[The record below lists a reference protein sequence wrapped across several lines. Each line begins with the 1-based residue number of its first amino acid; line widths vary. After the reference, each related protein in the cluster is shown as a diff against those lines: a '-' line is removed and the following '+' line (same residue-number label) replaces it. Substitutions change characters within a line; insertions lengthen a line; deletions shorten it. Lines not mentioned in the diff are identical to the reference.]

1 MTTQNKRWLRL
12 TDAAA
17 ETGLPVKTMLAAV
30 HRGHLH
36 AVQLG
41 VGRNSPFR
49 VKREDL
55 DAWLASRRAGR
66 RAW

>member
-1 MTTQNKRWLRL
+1 MALLRL
-12 TDAAA
+12 TEASKT
-17 ETGLPVKTMLAAV
+17 TGLPVKTLLSAI
-30 HRGHLH
+30 HRGDLV

-49 VKREDL
+49 VKRENL
-55 DAWLASRRAGR
+55 DNWLESRRRGR

>member
-1 MTTQNKRWLRL
+1 MALLRL
-12 TDAAA
+12 TDAAKT
-17 ETGLPVKTMLAAV
+17 TGLPVKTLLSAI
-30 HRGHLH
+30 HRGDLV

-49 VKREDL
+49 VKRENL
-55 DAWLASRRAGR
+55 DAWLESRQRGR